1 MAIKWKVPRWML
13 LFLYKMAGVNPLHKM
28 FYVMVLW
35 GIVLPFCIQFVC
47 FRLCKLFFGVKP
59 WQFIEK
65 MCVEEICWCFFPHL
79 IVFAVRSIS
88 NHVYVW
94 SCLFKCSLCK
104 RTCFDTSCI
113 HHKTGPLLCHYRC
126 SLLASCCSKFFLW
139 SVLLLKCLW
148 LLFAW
153 AYVNAQFVSNEA
165 CNQTSHMGCLNACL
179 LWQKPGTI
187 KWEGPTPYMNHKKA
201 QEGLMRLDLRYEE
214 SIKWSSWPPWIHH
227 KTGPLLW
234 PLQVFP
240 AGTLLLQVF
249 PLVCFASE
257 VPLASF
263 CMGLCK
269 FPVAFKWST

>member
-1 MAIKWKVPRWML
+1 M
-13 LFLYKMAGVNPLHKM
+13 
-28 FYVMVLW
+28 
-35 GIVLPFCIQFVC
+35 
-47 FRLCKLFFGVKP
+47 
-59 WQFIEK
+59 
-65 MCVEEICWCFFPHL
+65 
-79 IVFAVRSIS
+79 
-88 NHVYVW
+88 YVW

-139 SVLLLKCLW
+139 PTLLLGCFW

-153 AYVNAQFVSNEA
+153 AYVNSELVSNDV
-165 CNQTSHMGCLNACL
+165 CNQSSNMDCLNACL
-179 LWQKPGTI
+179 LWPKPGSI

-214 SIKWSSWPPWIHH
+214 SIKWSSWTPWIHH

-257 VPLASF
+257 VSLASF
-263 CMGLCK
+263 CRSLLCK
-269 FPVAFKWST
+269 FPIGFKLSLQPDKPHGLPQCMLALVKAGDYKMRRPHPLHES

>member
-1 MAIKWKVPRWML
+1 MC
-13 LFLYKMAGVNPLHKM
+13 M
-28 FYVMVLW
+28 FDH
-35 GIVLPFCIQFVC
+35 VC
-47 FRLCKLFFGVKP
+47 L
-59 WQFIEK
+59 
-65 MCVEEICWCFFPHL
+65 
-79 IVFAVRSIS
+79 
-88 NHVYVW
+88 
-94 SCLFKCSLCK
+94 
-104 RTCFDTSCI
+104 
-113 HHKTGPLLCHYRC
+113 
-126 SLLASCCSKFFLW
+126 
-139 SVLLLKCLW
+139 SVLFVSVHVLTHPAYTIKQGHCYATTGVPCWHPAALSFSSGLFCFW
-148 LLFAW
+148 SASGFFFAW

-201 QEGLMRLDLRYEE
+201 QGGLRLDLRYEE
-214 SIKWSSWPPWIHH
+214 SIKWSSWTPWIHH

-263 CMGLCK
+263 CMGLCE
-269 FPVAFKWST
+269 FPVGFKWST